1 MADIP
6 LFPVTVVGS
15 WPRSNELV
23 RALRSKEAGESTYA
37 DFSKIADADVLDAF
51 ERRKRQG

>member
-15 WPRSNELV
+15 WPRSNGLV
-23 RALRSKEAGESTYA
+23 RALRSKEAGETTLA
-37 DFSKIADADVLDAF
+37 DFNY
-51 ERRKRQG
+51 GC